1 MLLSSG
7 IPKTTIHTE
16 EPDEALS
23 RIAPKSS
30 VLKVWCHSI
39 REGWDG
45 TGLVTVQIHV
55 PSGTKSCS
63 FMPHWSNEN
72 DITNLFLNEWIA
84 VI

>member
-1 MLLSSG
+1 MSEARAPLKLVTKSWIYGSVSGRFMLLSSG
-7 IPKTTIHTE
+7 IPEMTIHTE

-55 PSGTKSCS
+55 PSGT
-63 FMPHWSNEN
+63 
-72 DITNLFLNEWIA
+72 
-84 VI
+84 